1 MGGLA
6 NGRPSRRVE
15 GDRGAVPGAGAH
27 DERSANPR
35 RAAHHGA
42 KALRARQY
50 AARRLRGG
58 PARLQRPADA
68 AAFTHAACRFPDAAT
83 AANPA
88 EESEIDPSLS
98 FGAGPIASQEVI
110 RKRTNAR
117 RLDC

>member
-15 GDRGAVPGAGAH
+15 GDRGAVPGTSAH

-42 KALRARQY
+42 KAIRARQY

-68 AAFTHAACRFPDAAT
+68 AAFTHAAARFLDAAT

-98 FGAGPIASQEVI
+98 FGAPSL
-110 RKRTNAR
+110 RKESSGGERDAR
-117 RLDC
+117 R